1 MFSIQLLKFSS
12 SNGIVSTGYTVNIPC
27 RLRISFLIFG
37 SAVEHWSDAY
47 SCPSSSTGLVGA
59 MLDKRIDGFTARSL
73 ALRSCYSISPK
84 VHCSTSER
92 CFYCTQR
99 MWPPSSTVDVHSLLY
114 ESKRK
119 GIFSV
124 PITSSMLVSLL
135 WSNEKVTSAVA
146 TTSGIIPN
154 SLLCIFDVGYIHDV
168 TCA

>member
-12 SNGIVSTGYTVNIPC
+12 SNGIVSTSYTINIPC

-47 SCPSSSTGLVGA
+47 SCPSSSIGLVGG
-59 MLDKRIDGFTARSL
+59 MLDKRIDGFTAQSL

-99 MWPPSSTVDVHSLLY
+99 MWPPSSVVNVHSLLY
-114 ESKRK
+114 ELKRK
-119 GIFSV
+119 DIFSV
-124 PITSSMLVSLL
+124 PITSMLVRCVPLF
-135 WSNEKVTSAVA
+135 E
-146 TTSGIIPN
+146 
-154 SLLCIFDVGYIHDV
+154 
-168 TCA
+168 